1 MSIQR
6 PLMSLAFAAGLLLP
20 VEAAN
25 AGGPNVAV
33 CMTLSNA
40 YNQCVTDQ
48 RSRRPQPRGGYNQGY
63 GGYGQGYDQG
73 YGQGY
78 GRGRGPYGQGYGQGY
93 GGQGYGGQ
101 GYGGQGYGQGGGWG
115 GGGGW
120 GDDDDEAYGYRRRP
134 QRRPPQP
141 GIPYEQACA
150 NWLLQLKAAG
160 CY

>member
-1 MSIQR
+1 MLLPRS
-6 PLMSLAFAAGLLLP
+6 SLLLAAATALLLP
-20 VEAAN
+20 TGAAD

-40 YNQCVTDQ
+40 YNQCVTAQ
-48 RSRRPQPRGGYNQGY
+48 RSRRPQPRGGGYNQGY

-101 GYGGQGYGQGGGWG
+101 GYGQGGGWG

-120 GDDDDEAYGYRRRP
+120 GDDNEGYGGYRRP
-134 QRRPPQP
+134 PPRRAPPP
-141 GIPYEQACA
+141 GIPYEPACA
-150 NWLLQLKAAG
+150 NWLIQLKAAG